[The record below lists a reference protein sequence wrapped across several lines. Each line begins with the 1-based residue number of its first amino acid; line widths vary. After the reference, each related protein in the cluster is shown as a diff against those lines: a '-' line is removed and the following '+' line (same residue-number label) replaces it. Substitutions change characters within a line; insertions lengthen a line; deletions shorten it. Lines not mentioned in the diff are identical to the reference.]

1 MCKKVVFSL
10 FLFILTHAT
19 FAQVEKPIRLINCT
33 QEDAVDVENCFLT
46 SITEIFN
53 NEFRLPENLTKENYT
68 TNFSIVFLA
77 SKTGDFTILYI
88 STQNQEIKTE
98 VARVFDTFPKFQPAT
113 YNKHLIDKRFLLPY
127 KFGKNIIDDI
137 VPETKKKTSIFI
149 KKSYENRRYNSP
161 VNIPLTVQE
170 YKTLSAYEFSQ
181 NTHTAVKP
189 YIYQNVSK
197 HIDYDSLNDVLKKDK
212 SSWFG
217 RKLWNENMLAIK
229 GNNYWF
235 HLDPIVD
242 LQMGKDNSEETYT
255 YNNTRGVKIEGGL
268 NNIIGFSSTIL
279 ESQGRFAD
287 YVNRYALF
295 KKPISEAYA
304 IVPSRDTSKEFKNH
318 AFDYPMAMGYLSISP
333 FDFINIQFGH
343 DKNFIGEG
351 YRSLFLSDV
360 GAPYTFLKINTKF
373 WKIQYTNLWT
383 WLRDVNTET
392 ADDEPYKRK
401 YMALHYL
408 SWNATKNLNIGLF
421 ESVTWAKTPER
432 GFDVHYLNPIIIYRA
447 LEYSN
452 GSRAGNALIG
462 LSANYRFKNK
472 IQLYSQF
479 VLDELTME
487 YFFKEDAY
495 WANKYGFQLG
505 AKYYDAFKIPN
516 LTLQAEYNQVR
527 PYTYS
532 HSKPVLNYGHA
543 NQALAHL
550 WESNFK
556 EFTAIASYQRNRW
569 FGSVKLITGI
579 KGFDINSETDTFSY
593 GGNIFRTSNDKN
605 DVFGIDLGQG
615 NKANILI
622 GELQAGYLINPAT
635 NLKIFGSILYR
646 DFKTQLPD
654 AVFENKTTTWF
665 NFGLRTD
672 INNWYFDF

>member
-46 SITEIFN
+46 SITKIFN
-53 NEFRLPENLTKENYT
+53 NEFHLPENLTRENYT

-88 STQNQEIKTE
+88 STQNPEIKTE
-98 VARVFDTFPKFQPAT
+98 VARVFTTFPKFHPAT
-113 YNKHLIDKRFLLPY
+113 YNDHPIDKRYVLPY
-127 KFGKNIIDDI
+127 KFEKKSIIDLLI
-137 VPETKKKTSIFI
+137 SNQTKEVVLSKKIFNN
-149 KKSYENRRYNSP
+149 KRYNAP
-161 VNIPLTVQE
+161 VNIQLTLTE
-170 YKTLSAYEFSQ
+170 YMALSNFEFAKNS
-181 NTHTAVKP
+181 HTAIKP
-189 YIYQNVSK
+189 YTYKEVSTY
-197 HIDYDSLNDVLKKDK
+197 INFDSIHNAQSKDK
-212 SSWFG
+212 TSWLG
-217 RKLWNENMLAIK
+217 RKFWNENMLDFK
-229 GNNYWF
+229 GENYWF
-235 HLDPIVD
+235 QLDPVID
-242 LQMGKDNSEETYT
+242 LQIGKDNSDNKYT
-255 YNNTRGVKIEGGL
+255 YNNTRGFNIKGGL
-268 NNIIGFSSTIL
+268 GEKIGFSSTLL

-287 YVNRYALF
+287 YVNRFALF
-295 KKPISEAYA
+295 RKPSSEAHA
-304 IVPSRDTSKEFKNH
+304 IVPSRDTSKEFKNN
-318 AFDYPMAMGYLSISP
+318 AFDYPMAMGYISVSP
-333 FDFINIQFGH
+333 FNFINIQFGH
-343 DKNFIGEG
+343 DKNFIGDG

-373 WKIQYTNLWT
+373 WRIQYTNLWT

-432 GFDVHYLNPIIIYRA
+432 GFDVHYLNPVIIYRA

-452 GSRAGNALIG
+452 GSRAGNALLG
-462 LSANYRFKNK
+462 LSVNYRFKNK
-472 IQLYSQF
+472 VQLYSQF
-479 VLDELTME
+479 VLDEMTSE
-487 YFFKEDAY
+487 FFFSGDGY

-532 HSKPVLNYGHA
+532 HSKPVLNYGHV

-579 KGFDINSETDTFSY
+579 KGFDYHTEADSYSY
-593 GGNIFRTSNDKN
+593 GGDLFITSNEKPS
-605 DVFGIDLGQG
+605 VFGVSLGQG